1 MNVFPEQRG
10 TISLFAYEG
19 PKDGLLASA
28 SAGQREGAI
37 VAVILEELKL
47 PYRLHLVKEPED
59 IDAKRLPVLRNIQSD
74 GESVDLSGLHDIG
87 SYLITRY
94 DTAHVVSYKKGSK
107 EDEEVNSLVASLTEP
122 NAAHL
127 KEHRFDLD
135 AKDGIPFARKAIS
148 LYLLL
153 GQRLQNS
160 HSDFLV
166 GKKCTLA
173 DLLHLPY
180 VAAAGSAHLD
190 LEMFPELTR
199 WYDRVYQRP
208 AVQKGFDAVHLK
220 IRG

>member
-10 TISLFAYEG
+10 TISLFAYE
-19 PKDGLLASA
+19 
-28 SAGQREGAI
+28 GQREGAI

-47 PYRLHLVKEPED
+47 PYRLHLVKKPED
-59 IDAKRLPVLRNIQSD
+59 IDAKSLPVLRNIQSD

-94 DTAHVVSYKKGSK
+94 DTAHEVSYKKGSK
-107 EDEEVNSLVASLTEP
+107 EDEEVNRLVASLTEP
-122 NAAHL
+122 NAAHP

-153 GQRLQNS
+153 GQRLQDS
-160 HSDFLV
+160 RSDFLV

-180 VAAAGSAHLD
+180 VAAAESLHLD
-190 LEMFPELTR
+190 LEKFPELTR

>member
-10 TISLFAYEG
+10 TISLFAYE
-19 PKDGLLASA
+19 
-28 SAGQREGAI
+28 GQREGAI

-47 PYRLHLVKEPED
+47 PYRLHLVKKPED
-59 IDAKRLPVLRNIQSD
+59 IDAKSLPVLRNIQSD
-74 GESVDLSGLHDIG
+74 GESVDLSGFHDVV

-94 DTAHVVSYKKGSK
+94 DTAHNLSYEKDSK
-107 EDEEVNSLVASLTEP
+107 EDEEVKSLVASLTEP
-122 NAAHL
+122 KAAHPE
-127 KEHRFDLD
+127 EHRFDLD

-148 LYLLL
+148 LYLHLE
-153 GQRLQNS
+153 QHLQKS
-160 HSDFLV
+160 HSNYLV

-180 VAAAGSAHLD
+180 VAAAGSAGLD
-190 LEMFPELTR
+190 LERFPELTI
-199 WYDRVYQRP
+199 WYDRVYTRP